1 MSTINVTTARSTLY
15 RLIDQVAEESRPI
28 RIPGQRST
36 AVLVSE
42 EDWEAIQ
49 ETLYLQAVPGMVD
62 SIRQAREESVEAASE
77 ELDW

>member
-1 MSTINVTTARSTLY
+1 MPHRPGLSSLFSFSVTTT
-15 RLIDQVAEESRPI
+15 
-28 RIPGQRST
+28 T

-49 ETLYLQAVPGMVD
+49 ETLHLQAVPGLVD
-62 SIRQAREESVEAASE
+62 SVRRAREEGVEAASE